1 MRLSQG
7 LEPMKVAWA
16 RLPMKAEA
24 AHRELT
30 CVSCHGSHGF
40 DTRRAAVESCLQCH
54 DDGHSRA
61 YTGSPHHLAWKREAA
76 GEAPAGSGVSCA
88 TCHVPRLLHGSD
100 SSRYTHA
107 DHNQNAT
114 LRPNEKMLRPVCLEC
129 HGLGFAMDALA
140 DRARIADNFSGPPSV
155 PSAKVA
161 SLDMV
166 RARIA
171 EYAKS
176 RAGGNESPQPQPG
189 DP

>member
-1 MRLSQG
+1 
-7 LEPMKVAWA
+7 
-16 RLPMKAEA
+16 
-24 AHRELT
+24 
-30 CVSCHGSHGF
+30 
-40 DTRRAAVESCLQCH
+40 
-54 DDGHSRA
+54 
-61 YTGSPHHLAWKREAA
+61 
-76 GEAPAGSGVSCA
+76 
-88 TCHVPRLLHGSD
+88 
-100 SSRYTHA
+100 
-107 DHNQNAT
+107 
-114 LRPNEKMLRPVCLEC
+114 MLRPVCLEC